1 MAKKNKRNNN
11 SKNKN
16 TTAKKPEEKL
26 NEPIIPEEK
35 PAGENPPVPEKPQAA
50 EKPAP
55 KSKRR
60 KQPVA
65 KPEKPAPKEHKE
77 HETILSSLAGA
88 LDEDY
93 SEIEE
98 VMSPQQPSET
108 TKTKY
113 PVSQKIFFCVGV
125 FILAMA
131 IVGIVST
138 VNFTANFIGEIADQT
153 SLKNEFA
160 VFVYPVV
167 ASDPPAFENIED
179 LPSSTIINCSI
190 WQIVLSGNTENYEI
204 VDEYFM
210 SVPEIDVEAAAA
222 SLFGYGFVMEHQ
234 TVGFG
239 NTVFEYVADTK
250 SYTVPINP
258 ALNSYSPR
266 ITELSNVG
274 ELYTVTVEYMPPSA
288 LAIAGIETENDP
300 DKTMIYTIS
309 KSKGKMTIN
318 SIRHTVAEDTPSE
331 Y

>member
-1 MAKKNKRNNN
+1 MAKKNKWNNN

-16 TTAKKPEEKL
+16 STAKKPEEKL

-35 PAGENPPVPEKPQAA
+35 PAADNTPAPEKPQQE

-60 KQPVA
+60 KQPGA

-190 WQIVLSGNTENYEI
+190 WQIVLSGNTEN
-204 VDEYFM
+204 
-210 SVPEIDVEAAAA
+210 
-222 SLFGYGFVMEHQ
+222 
-234 TVGFG
+234 
-239 NTVFEYVADTK
+239 
-250 SYTVPINP
+250 
-258 ALNSYSPR
+258 
-266 ITELSNVG
+266 
-274 ELYTVTVEYMPPSA
+274 
-288 LAIAGIETENDP
+288 
-300 DKTMIYTIS
+300 
-309 KSKGKMTIN
+309 
-318 SIRHTVAEDTPSE
+318 
-331 Y
+331 